1 MNASQRKADMISS
14 AEEPINTH
22 NLHDNDQYLLNSLLD
37 NLPEHIYFKDT
48 QSRFIRISK
57 SLADAFGLQDPERAI
72 GKTDFDYFSAE
83 HARIAFDNEKEIMHT
98 GRTLSIE
105 EKETWPDR
113 PDTWV
118 LTTKMPLYGQ
128 DGQVIGTFGISRD
141 ITDRKIAE
149 DKLSLQSKSLQQQ
162 IQEINQLQ
170 DQLREQACRDAL
182 TGLSNRRMM
191 DEVLN
196 QQLDQCQRLK
206 LPFCIFIID
215 IDNFK
220 YINDEFG
227 HPIGD
232 ALLEKYGRCIKHLSR
247 ADDFACRLGGDEILM
262 AFQNMPITQAL
273 KKARI
278 IHQKLGSIFM
288 QKDNQKIS
296 TTVSIGISAYPLHG
310 KTITKLI
317 SQADCAL
324 YHAKKRG
331 RNQVVSASELQSA
344 N

>member
-1 MNASQRKADMISS
+1 MNAFKGKTAAQVC
-14 AEEPINTH
+14 AEEPLNSQ
-22 NLHDNDQYLLNSLLD
+22 NLHDNDLYLLNSLMD

-48 QSRFIRISK
+48 HSRFIRISK
-57 SLADAFGLQDPERAI
+57 SLAGAFDLEDPVQAI

-83 HARIAFDNEKEIMHT
+83 HARTAFDNEKEIMRT

-191 DEVLN
+191 DDVLN
-196 QQLDQCQRLK
+196 QQLDQCQRLS

-227 HPIGD
+227 HPFGD
-232 ALLEKYGRCIKHLSR
+232 ALLEKYGKCIKTLTR

-262 AFQNMPITQAL
+262 AFQNMPIQQAL
-273 KKARI
+273 KKAVA
-278 IHQKLGSIFM
+278 IHQKLCSICI

-296 TTVSIGISAYPLHG
+296 TTVSIGIAAYPLHG

-317 SQADCAL
+317 SQADGAL
-324 YHAKKRG
+324 YYAKKRG
-331 RNQVVSASELQSA
+331 RNQVVSSSELQTA
-344 N
+344 K